1 MKFLKEPTDKGLH
14 IPRAALNLCG
24 FEAGEKVEL
33 HTAENAL
40 VALKGRMTA
49 MELLRAA
56 QSLQQMAVELHTIW
70 QRSAAPVTAA
80 RGNAPLR
87 RGMRTRSACRST
99 CGRKPVSPR
108 TPSCAPG

>member
-56 QSLQQMAVELHTIW
+56 QSLQQMAVELHTHL
-70 QRSAAPVTAA
+70 APVTAA

>member
-56 QSLQQMAVELHTIW
+56 QSLQQMAVELHTHQMCIRDSIPTE
-70 QRSAAPVTAA
+70 QMEQGPQMGGLS
-80 RGNAPLR
+80 
-87 RGMRTRSACRST
+87 
-99 CGRKPVSPR
+99 
-108 TPSCAPG
+108 